1 MLVITQSQVKKVMP
15 LSKMKIVI
23 GAVENAFGDYG
34 RELVQMPPKAYLYFT
49 ANNGDL
55 RIMPSYSSVLKMAGT
70 KIVNVHP
77 ENPKK
82 GLMTVM
88 ASIILNDPKNG
99 LPIALMDGTYIT
111 AMRTGAAGAVAA
123 KYLAREDASTL
134 GVVGAG
140 VQAIYQIAATTKVR
154 KIKTVIVHDLNA
166 KNVQALIKTMA
177 KEGIKVQAGTI
188 EEACGCDIVA
198 TTTPVRAPIVKKE
211 WIKPGTHINAIGA
224 DAEGK
229 EELDQ
234 EILKKAKIVI
244 DDWAQASHSGEI
256 NVPVRQGIIKRE
268 DIWAGLGEIVAGK
281 KQGRTDA
288 QEITVFDSTGLGLQD
303 LYTAAAVLKSARA
316 QKIGKEINLI

>member
-15 LSKMKIVI
+15 LSKIKIVI